1 MGRELKRVPLD
12 FDWPQDKPW
21 KGYINPFWNQSIKCP
36 HCDGRGDSPEAQHLE
51 DLWYAHRGG
60 GFKPEDRGS
69 KPYLPTDEVARK
81 WAERQCSRTPEF
93 YGSDEASIHR
103 EAVRICGLW
112 NAAWSHHLNEQD
124 VAALIKDG
132 ALMDFT
138 HTWTRGKGWR
148 KKRSFKVPTPREV
161 NDHYLFGAGV
171 SAWPVM
177 KAELKRLKQP
187 AECAHCKGHGHTWP
201 SDRVKRQHAA
211 WRRKEPPK
219 GDGYQV
225 WETVSEGSPI
235 SPVFATPQELANHM
249 STTRWGADQGSSPET
264 WLKFI
269 LGPGWAPSMM
279 SSPQTGLVSG
289 VEAVVAI
296 KEGRS

>member
-12 FDWPQDKPW
+12 FDWPIDEKW
-21 KGYINPFWNQSIKCP
+21 KGYLNPFYSQQIKCL
-36 HCDGRGDSPEAQHLE
+36 HCDGRGNSPEAQRLE
-51 DLWYAHRGG
+51 DLWYSHRGG
-60 GFKPEDRGS
+60 GFNPEDRGS
-69 KPYLPTDEVARK
+69 VPYLPTDEVARK
-81 WAERQCSRTPEF
+81 WAEHQCSRTPEF
-93 YGSDEASIHR
+93 YGSNESSIHR
-103 EAVRICGLW
+103 EAVRICDIW
-112 NAAWSHHLNEQD
+112 NRSWSHHLNEQD
-124 VAALIKDG
+124 VAALVK
-132 ALMDFT
+132 ANRLNDFT
-138 HTWTRGKGWR
+138 HDWIPSTGKRNSGWQR
-148 KKRSFKVPTPREV
+148 KPGNPVPTPRQV
-161 NDHYLFGAGV
+161 NDWSLFGLGHDSINCWV
-171 SAWPVM
+171 VM

-187 AECAHCKGHGHTWP
+187 SACAYCKGHGHTWP
-201 SDRVKRQHAA
+201 SDRVKRQCSA

-279 SSPQTGLVSG
+279 SSPQTGLVGIDS
-289 VEAVVAI
+289 I
-296 KEGRS
+296 